1 MATKVFVRGELELV
15 ELAKLKPN
23 GWNPNRVPDHI
34 MASIRH
40 GLVADG
46 WIASHALLVWGTDER
61 GRQKRL
67 IIDGEHRW
75 RCATEV
81 GMTEGP
87 AVVLDGL
94 TTKEAKS
101 LTVKL
106 NQKRG
111 EWDKDALA
119 GLLSEL
125 ELGDIVAG
133 AVDLGFIDGEL
144 SSMLG
149 LNSIDN
155 ILGGENGE
163 KDIGKEGA
171 SELSP
176 DEFSEFEH
184 TCPRCKFEFD

>member
-1 MATKVFVRGELELV
+1 MV
-15 ELAKLKPN
+15 ELASVSPN
-23 GWNPNRVPDHI
+23 GWNPNRVPEHI

-94 TTKEAKS
+94 TMKEAKA

-111 EWDKDALA
+111 EWDSDVLSD
-119 GLLSEL
+119 LLQELEICAIDEGAL
-125 ELGDIVAG
+125 ELGFSD
-133 AVDLGFIDGEL
+133 DEL

-149 LNSIDN
+149 ISGNYD
-155 ILGGENGE
+155 E
-163 KDIGKEGA
+163 KDTEEEGA
-171 SELSP
+171 SELSS
-176 DEFSEFEH
+176 DEFSKFAH